1 MNKQYLLIYNYPAL
15 FAILY
20 ELKHL
25 LSFEL
30 KEIKNSYQLKKN
42 INSNELI
49 ISSYNLKIDNQIK
62 IDELPLEFSKLVDT
76 LNISFLKKKIQF
88 QKDIKIGKYSF
99 NFNSRKLSKSEKYL
113 NLTEKETMI
122 IDFLNKFNGSVSIQ
136 NLQKSV
142 WGYKSQLETHTVET
156 HVYRLRKKIFGVF
169 KDSDFIVSDDKG
181 YLLKSNK

>member
-1 MNKQYLLIYNYPAL
+1 M
-15 FAILY
+15 
-20 ELKHL
+20 
-25 LSFEL
+25 
-30 KEIKNSYQLKKN
+30 
-42 INSNELI
+42 
-49 ISSYNLKIDNQIK
+49 
-62 IDELPLEFSKLVDT
+62 EFSKLVDT